1 MSEVSSNNGKIARIF
16 EDLNCLF
23 SLHGVKGCEEKYT
36 LKNNVSTRKTI
47 SGAGIFLTT
56 AIVIGIYLGSEWL
69 FLVTMPSY
77 LDRLGFLDKMFVLLY
92 AIAFIVV
99 LVDILFLPLFV
110 LENVRPNARL
120 VSILRIIYTAIPTLI
135 LTSLILI
142 LVDNFTYTMFHFGII
157 TSEGIIR
164 VIYAI
169 GFIIVAIIL
178 FRRVQLFAQKRS
190 ESWQTTTRPKRVI
203 NYALLFVLFVIT
215 VGIPLSSGSAFRSIK
230 GVVENADSLKPN
242 IFLLTADGLNAQR
255 MSVYGYSRDT
265 TPFLSSISD
274 ELMLMENNFTNA
286 NATSGSIIS
295 IYTGKYPANTR
306 CLYPPDILND
316 KNAYQHL
323 PGILQSLG
331 YYNAQFSLGYYVDA
345 YELNVRDG
353 FNEANGRSSAGTGIL
368 TNYLPTNYSQFISSV
383 INRLSTRLLHIFFV
397 KDMENPYAQVTSK
410 AEYDKDEDKIDN
422 IIDLLENKEEPL
434 FVHMHWLGTH
444 GPKFSPSKQ
453 VFSSGVDLV
462 NQEPWDFD
470 LYDDSIL
477 DFDHAIETLYNE
489 LDARGILQ
497 KSIIIIGSDHGTK
510 WSAIDRVPLIFIFP
524 DGEFTD
530 KKSQNSQNIDIAP
543 TILDYMQID
552 KPDWMDGISLLDE
565 LNPDRPIISVSVGN
579 TVVDSA
585 TGENIHV
592 DSAPPFFQFGK
603 VTIFLCEKWY
613 QLDLTSFVWNEG
625 TISPYI
631 SQCDS
636 QQVIDQ
642 ATALNYIIT
651 YFDKFG
657 FDTDKLESLH

>member
-1 MSEVSSNNGKIARIF
+1 
-16 EDLNCLF
+16 L
-23 SLHGVKGCEEKYT
+23 
-36 LKNNVSTRKTI
+36 
-47 SGAGIFLTT
+47 
-56 AIVIGIYLGSEWL
+56 GIYLSLEWL

-77 LDRLGFLDKMFVLLY
+77 LDRLSLLDKLLVLLY
-92 AIAFIVV
+92 AFAFFMIV
-99 LVDILFLPLFV
+99 LGILFLPLLI
-110 LENVRPNARL
+110 LEHGLPNAKA
-120 VSILRIIYTAIPTLI
+120 VSVIRIIYTAIPTLI

-142 LVDNFTYTMFHFGII
+142 LVDNFTYTMFRFGII
-157 TSEGIIR
+157 TSKGILR
-164 VIYAI
+164 GIYAI
-169 GFIIVAIIL
+169 SFIIVAIML

-190 ESWQTTTRPKRVI
+190 ETWQTGTHPKRVI

-215 VGIPLSSGSAFRSIK
+215 IGIPLSSGSALHSTKR
-230 GVVENADSLKPN
+230 VLEDADSLRPN
-242 IFLLTADGLNAQR
+242 IFLITADGLNAQR
-255 MSVYGYSRDT
+255 MSVYGYNRET

-353 FNEANGRSSAGTGIL
+353 FNEANGRSSAATGIL

-383 INRLSTRLLHIFFV
+383 MTRLSTRLLHVFYV

-410 AEYDKDEDKIDN
+410 AEYDKDADKIDN
-422 IIDLLENKEEPL
+422 IIDLLDNKEEPL

-453 VFSSGVDLV
+453 VFSSGLDLA
-462 NQEPWDFD
+462 NQTPWDFD

-477 DFDHAIETLYNE
+477 DFDHAIETLYRE

-497 KSIIIIGSDHGTK
+497 KSIIIIGSDHGSQ

-524 DGEFTD
+524 DGEFAD
-530 KKSQNSQNIDIAP
+530 KKPQNSQNIDIAP
-543 TILDYMQID
+543 TILDYMHID

-565 LNPDRPIISVSVGN
+565 LNPYRPIISVSVGN

-585 TGENIHV
+585 TGENIHE
-592 DSAPPFFQFGK
+592 DSKPPFFQFGK
-603 VTIFLCEKWY
+603 VTVFVCEKWY
-613 QLDLTSFVWNEG
+613 QVNLSTFDWNEG
-625 TISPYI
+625 VVSPYI
-631 SQCDS
+631 SQCDN
-636 QQVIDQ
+636 QQVVDQ
-642 ATALNYIIT
+642 ATALDYIIT
-651 YFDKFG
+651 YFTRFG
-657 FDTDKLESLH
+657 FDTNKLESLR